1 MKPEFRPLVLLLT
14 VLVAIS
20 CAQRKV
26 RGEPPYVGVD
36 ELHLAT
42 SGSRIEFV
50 MRNLNDEPLVVQRIV
65 YELSYE
71 GRTVLAD
78 DASPDLVLV
87 ASGAE
92 TFDLP
97 LATGDEVRA
106 LLADVERGAIGS
118 LPYRL
123 EGAVWDGDGKRLP
136 FHHRGHLYPVPGRD
150 GHFRAT
156 GESLDHRRRVRPP
169 DERYERR

>member
-1 MKPEFRPLVLLLT
+1 MKPERLLPLLLLT
-14 VLVAIS
+14 ALVAVS

-36 ELHLAT
+36 SLFL
-42 SGSRIEFV
+42 SPQGSHIEFV
-50 MRNLNDEPLVVQRIV
+50 MRNLNDEPLELQRVV
-65 YELSYE
+65 YELRYE

-78 DASPDLVLV
+78 DVSRELTLV

-92 TFDLP
+92 TFEIP
-97 LATGDEVRA
+97 LQTGDGVRE
-106 LLADVERGAIGS
+106 LLADVERGAIAS
-118 LPYRL
+118 LPFHL

-136 FHHRGHLYPVPGRD
+136 FRHRGHLFPVPGRA
-150 GHFRAT
+150 GQFRAT

-169 DERYERR
+169 DEQYERR

>member
-1 MKPEFRPLVLLLT
+1 MKPEFRLLVLLLAA
-14 VLVAIS
+14 LVAVS

-36 ELHLAT
+36 SLYLSAD
-42 SGSRIEFV
+42 SSYIEFV
-50 MRNLNDEPLVVQRIV
+50 MRNLNDEPLLLQRVV
-65 YELSYE
+65 YELQYE

-78 DASPDLVLV
+78 DVVRDLALV

-92 TFDLP
+92 TFEVP
-97 LATGDEVRA
+97 LQTGDGVRE
-106 LLADVERGAIGS
+106 LLADVERGAISS
-118 LPYRL
+118 LPFHL

-136 FHHRGHLYPVPGRD
+136 FRHRGHLYPVPGRA